1 MIVDNH
7 SDDEDE
13 PTNWDDDESDAD
25 INRPSFPCLHQAIQD
40 AIEHLGGNVFP
51 KMNWSAPRDAAWMGF
66 GNSLKCNSPE
76 QVLPYFLI
84 CGCFSALTFLF
95 IVGFL
100 APKGKEIWCYI
111 KCTKQVLVR
120 GCNRSSSIQWF
131 LWCTWLATTFQG
143 LWWSCCVLHE
153 KLLLNQSINT

>member
-84 CGCFSALTFLF
+84 WMNYLNSITTS
-95 IVGFL
+95 
-100 APKGKEIWCYI
+100 E
-111 KCTKQVLVR
+111 
-120 GCNRSSSIQWF
+120 SS
-131 LWCTWLATTFQG
+131 TWNQYLD
-143 LWWSCCVLHE
+143 
-153 KLLLNQSINT
+153 LLYSNKDH